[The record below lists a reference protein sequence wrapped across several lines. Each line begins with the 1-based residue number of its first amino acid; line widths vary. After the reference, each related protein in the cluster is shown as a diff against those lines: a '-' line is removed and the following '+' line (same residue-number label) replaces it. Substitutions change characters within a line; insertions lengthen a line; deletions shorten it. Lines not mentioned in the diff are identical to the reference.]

1 MSLTLDKVKIGRK
14 EYDVKSGD
22 YILYN
27 GAVYQFCAGDKR
39 TLKQKG
45 FDTFNTLTLPVT
57 MVKKLPFIRMV
68 KVSFNRDGI
77 DLTKWYF

>member
-1 MSLTLDKVKIGRK
+1 MSLTLNKVKIGRK

-39 TLKQKG
+39 TLKHQG
-45 FDTFNTLTLPVT
+45 FDVLNTLQLPVT
-57 MVKKLPFIRMV
+57 MVKKIPFIRMV
-68 KVSFNRDGI
+68 KVNFQREGI
-77 DLTKWYF
+77 DMTKWYF

>member
-27 GAVYQFCAGDKR
+27 GAVYQFCTGDKR

-45 FDTFNTLTLPVT
+45 FDALNSLQLPTT

>member
-39 TLKQKG
+39 TLKQQG
-45 FDTFNTLTLPVT
+45 FDTLNSLQLPAT
-57 MVKKLPFIRMV
+57 MVKKLPFIRMA
-68 KVSFNRDGI
+68 KVSFNRDGV
-77 DLTKWYF
+77 DMTKWYF

>member
-39 TLKQKG
+39 ILKQQG
-45 FDTFNTLTLPVT
+45 FDVFNTLQLPAT
-57 MVKKLPFIRMV
+57 MVKKLPFIRMA

>member
-39 TLKQKG
+39 TLKQQG
-45 FDTFNTLTLPVT
+45 FDVLNTLQLPVT
-57 MVKKLPFIRMV
+57 MVKKIPFIRMV
-68 KVSFNRDGI
+68 KVNFQREGI
-77 DLTKWYF
+77 DMTKWYF

>member
-39 TLKQKG
+39 TLKQQG
-45 FDTFNTLTLPVT
+45 FDTLNSLQIPIT
-57 MVKKLPFIRMV
+57 MVKKIPFIRMV
-68 KVSFNRDGI
+68 KINFQREGLDM
-77 DLTKWYF
+77 TKWYF

>member
-27 GAVYQFCAGDKR
+27 GAVYQFCTGDKR
-39 TLKQKG
+39 ILKQQG
-45 FDTFNTLTLPVT
+45 FDAFNKLQLPVT
-57 MVKKLPFIRMV
+57 MVKKLPFIRMA
-68 KVSFNRDGI
+68 KVSFNRDGV

>member
-39 TLKQKG
+39 TLKQQG
-45 FDTFNTLTLPVT
+45 FDTYTSLPLPAT
-57 MVKKLPFIRMV
+57 MVKKLPFIRMA
-68 KVSFNRDGI
+68 KVSFNRGGVDM
-77 DLTKWYF
+77 TKWYF

>member
-45 FDTFNTLTLPVT
+45 FDTFNALTLPTT

-68 KVSFNRDGI
+68 KVSFNRDGV